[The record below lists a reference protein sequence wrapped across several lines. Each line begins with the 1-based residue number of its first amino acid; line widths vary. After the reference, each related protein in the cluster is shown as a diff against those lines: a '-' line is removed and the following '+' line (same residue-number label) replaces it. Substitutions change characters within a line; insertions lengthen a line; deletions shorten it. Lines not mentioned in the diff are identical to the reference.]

1 MKFEMASS
9 EAVIIHAVR
18 KYVAVG
24 PYSFWIVTYIFP
36 VQVCECVYVCECVCM
51 CERAHVLRDVRW
63 YKKLKCHD
71 CADEIHLL
79 LY

>member
-24 PYSFWIVTYIFP
+24 PHSFWIVTYIFP
-36 VQVCECVYVCECVCM
+36 VQVCVSVCM
-51 CERAHVLRDVRW
+51 YVSV
-63 YKKLKCHD
+63 
-71 CADEIHLL
+71 CACVSVPMYYVMSGDTRS
-79 LY
+79 